1 MREKSAIDSSRSRR
15 TNIIYT
21 NPLYF
26 EDENS
31 NINYTKILRVIDSI
45 TEIKNV
51 NKNHDILIR
60 VESDLARA
68 NCNFNLKFGANTE
81 EAYKIMEEADK
92 YSVNIKGISFHI
104 GSGGDFSRR
113 DAYFNTY
120 NSNIRLLEK
129 IHQTVEK
136 PILNFGGGL
145 LYDTDLEESLGWTKN
160 LPFEM
165 IAEPGRYFSQPS
177 YHLVVKVIAK
187 TRRGLYIDNG
197 VYHELNVYHRD
208 YWKFPLLINY
218 IDNKGS
224 ITDVLNYK
232 QIMIFGPTCDNYDN
246 LGMCY
251 VPENI
256 NVGDFIFFPHM
267 GAYTTAGMVEF
278 NGINGASSF

>member
-1 MREKSAIDSSRSRR
+1 
-15 TNIIYT
+15 
-21 NPLYF
+21 
-26 EDENS
+26 
-31 NINYTKILRVIDSI
+31 
-45 TEIKNV
+45 
-51 NKNHDILIR
+51 
-60 VESDLARA
+60 
-68 NCNFNLKFGANTE
+68 
-81 EAYKIMEEADK
+81 MEEADK